1 MCLAV
6 PGVIKEIRGNIAV
19 VDYGGVVKEVDIS
32 LLDSVEVGDYV
43 IVHVGYAITKLS
55 EAEARQSIATWKEAL
70 ERLADF

>member
-1 MCLAV
+1 M
-6 PGVIKEIRGNIAV
+6 IKEIRGNIAV